1 MLLDRI
7 THPEEIGSHLF
18 LWQPSQDTALS
29 GKKTNRAH
37 RQPSER
43 YQDAKS

>member
-7 THPEEIGSHLF
+7 THPEEIGSNLL
-18 LWQPSQDTALS
+18 LWQPSQDRAIS